1 MADNPSEN
9 KKTDEMIELLD
20 QIRQELSFQLT
31 SVVTTVDNL
40 SGEVRL
46 VNTNIRKLIDKQTE
60 ALEDAA
66 RQRAFDEQ
74 RRRSEQDDSQNTAS
88 RSPIREGVGKGLETG
103 IGGILGGIGAGIGIL
118 SRFVGIGAGIAS
130 LGVGIGGFFAGISA
144 ADAAIEALGNGD
156 NLKTLMINVGQGISS
171 LDSTSLASFGAL
183 LGASAL
189 FSSVTPP
196 SRQFRVATG
205 MTMVGLGIGGFM
217 AGLAA
222 AGDITGFDGAVF
234 ATQAANL
241 SAGAEAIG
249 TLSEQ
254 ALTTLAVIA
263 GTGALMGATS
273 VQIAGKAAVGMG
285 LAGLG
290 IGGFMAGIAAAGD
303 ITGFDG
309 STFAAQAQNVATGM
323 NALGAMNT
331 NAQLALVSLA
341 GLGALAGAASISSA
355 AFAASGMGIAGFG
368 LGAFMTGMVAAG
380 DITGFDGSTFA
391 AQAQNIAA
399 GLSAFSGAQLGGL
412 SALMVTGGI
421 LGATGVGNVA
431 AGGAA
436 LGMGLVGMGIG
447 AFISGIATAGDLASW
462 MGADG
467 SGIKTIMENVAGGL
481 TAFNTVD
488 ASNFSQIGA
497 GMQDL
502 GIGLVAFMGQNGLQ
516 AISDSAREAFNAVW
530 AWFTGDENSSQ
541 NTSRFQTIVDE
552 LQVFNGVDFSGI
564 QALRQAQLGPTL
576 SELGESLRA
585 FPDVRNIPSVALTN
599 FIDGPINAIL
609 EMMADED
616 YNFNQDIN
624 DFATGMNTL
633 SSSLERFAG
642 LDLRGISAFSFED
655 FGRDLARG
663 ADAMNVALN
672 GGIIR
677 RGTNINVPIG
687 LAEQQI
693 SAAQAADNIGLISS
707 ALRQLYERTETIA
720 TGGEGAGDGGG
731 SSASVLAPVTPVT
744 NNYYNTTNNYYTTT
758 DTRES
763 IDPAAPGPR

>member
-1 MADNPSEN
+1 
-9 KKTDEMIELLD
+9 
-20 QIRQELSFQLT
+20 
-31 SVVTTVDNL
+31 
-40 SGEVRL
+40 
-46 VNTNIRKLIDKQTE
+46 
-60 ALEDAA
+60 
-66 RQRAFDEQ
+66 
-74 RRRSEQDDSQNTAS
+74 
-88 RSPIREGVGKGLETG
+88 
-103 IGGILGGIGAGIGIL
+103 
-118 SRFVGIGAGIAS
+118 
-130 LGVGIGGFFAGISA
+130 
-144 ADAAIEALGNGD
+144 
-156 NLKTLMINVGQGISS
+156 
-171 LDSTSLASFGAL
+171 
-183 LGASAL
+183 
-189 FSSVTPP
+189 
-196 SRQFRVATG
+196 
-205 MTMVGLGIGGFM
+205 
-217 AGLAA
+217 
-222 AGDITGFDGAVF
+222 
-234 ATQAANL
+234 
-241 SAGAEAIG
+241 
-249 TLSEQ
+249 
-254 ALTTLAVIA
+254 
-263 GTGALMGATS
+263 MGAAS

-368 LGAFMTGMVAAG
+368 LGAFMTGMAAAG
-380 DITGFDGSTFA
+380 DITGFDGATFA
-391 AQAQNIAA
+391 TQAQNIAA

-412 SALMVTGGI
+412 TALMGVGAI
-421 LGATGVGNVA
+421 LGPSGSAVA
-431 AGGAA
+431 AT
-436 LGMGLVGMGIG
+436 GMGLIGAGIG
-447 AFISGIATAGDLASW
+447 AFISAIAGVTEIASW

-467 SGIKTIMENVAGGL
+467 SGMKTMMENIAGGL
-481 TAFNTVD
+481 SAFNAVD
-488 ASNFSQIGA
+488 ASNFAQVGS
-497 GMQDL
+497 GMVDL
-502 GIGLVAFMGQNGLQ
+502 GLGLAAFMGSEGI
-516 AISDSAREAFNAVW
+516 ASITSAARDAFNSVW
-530 AWFTGDENSSQ
+530 SWFTGDETSTQS
-541 NTSRFQTIVDE
+541 TSRFQAIVDE

-585 FPDVRNIPSVALTN
+585 FPDARNIPSVYLTN

-642 LDLRGISAFSFED
+642 LNLRGISAFSFEN
-655 FGRDLARG
+655 FGRDLAKG

-672 GGIIR
+672 GGTFR
-677 RGTNINVPIG
+677 WGTNVTVPVG

-720 TGGEGAGDGGG
+720 TGGEGAGGGGG
-731 SSASVLAPVTPVT
+731 SSTSVLAPVTPVT